1 MLASVLSVC
10 LFFFVS
16 TALSELL
23 PLLIAVDP
31 QKGKD
36 IVACEYG
43 RPNTMLISSAVA
55 LEEPKKPSTWNW
67 NVAQTAGQRRKSVSC
82 FSLHFVFL
90 LPSHPPISRS
100 SWTASP
106 PPPPPNSILLDI
118 HDSHGSIKRSPKLI
132 QKEQQCQPSTA
143 TNNEQRHTKLSRSG
157 NIRLARNTAAHRYR

>member
-10 LFFFVS
+10 LVFFVS

-23 PLLIAVDP
+23 DP
-31 QKGKD
+31 QKGED

-82 FSLHFVFL
+82 FSLHFVFP
-90 LPSHPPISRS
+90 LPSHPPSLASISRS

-106 PPPPPNSILLDI
+106 PPPPPDSILLYI
-118 HDSHGSIKRSPKLI
+118 HDSHGSIKRSSKLI

-143 TNNEQRHTKLSRSG
+143 TNNDQWHTKLSRSG